1 MPNYEES
8 ATPRRFIGR
17 TRVSEPST
25 PRDGLSPRDGDVVI
39 TREIHSRIH
48 YTVRQLPGSVQFSAP
63 LRNEAERL
71 ARGFGKK
78 HTVDVWYSDAG
89 TYRLLETYRAP
100 TSPRTAA
107 QRTIDI
113 GSKD

>member
-1 MPNYEES
+1 MPDYEAS
-8 ATPRRFIGR
+8 ATPRRFIGH

-25 PRDGLSPRDGDVVI
+25 PRDRLSPRDGDVVI

-48 YTVRQLPGSVQFSAP
+48 YTVRQLPGAVQFSAP

-71 ARGFGKK
+71 ARSFGKK
-78 HTVDVWYSDAG
+78 HAVDVWYSDAA
-89 TYRLLETYRAP
+89 TYRLLETYRTR
-100 TSPRTAA
+100 TSPHTAA
-107 QRTIDI
+107 RHTIDI